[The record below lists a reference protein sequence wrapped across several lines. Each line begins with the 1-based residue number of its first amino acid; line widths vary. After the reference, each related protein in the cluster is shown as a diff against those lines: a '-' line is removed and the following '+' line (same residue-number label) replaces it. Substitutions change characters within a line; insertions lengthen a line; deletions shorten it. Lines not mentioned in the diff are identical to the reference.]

1 MTKSN
6 VEPRISSNRRS
17 QPQCLA
23 ASIPDSRRPNSPAFH
38 ISDRFSSR
46 METSSLL
53 AHLKPATRALLYG
66 VRFWVSVC
74 LALYIAYSLQ
84 LESPYWAGTSAA
96 VVCQPHIGASLRKGW
111 FRMIGTVVG
120 ALFILILTACFPQ
133 QRAGFL
139 GVLAFW
145 VGASALMASL
155 LRNFMS
161 YAAALSGYTAVII
174 AAVLLGAV
182 GGVTD
187 HVFFYVYTRTSEIC
201 IGIVCAGV
209 VLAATDMGDAR
220 RRLAAAFAEITVEIS
235 RQFTLTLSQIGAG
248 APDSRPIRRELIRR
262 IVTLEPVIDE
272 AIGESSRLR
281 ALSPTLHT
289 AVQHMFDALASWRT
303 VSAHLIERPDLARA
317 EAKVMLRHLPA
328 EVKTASLPPLSTATG
343 DLVRLRERY
352 RTLARVLTGLPATT
366 PSFRLLTDHTA
377 QVFAGVSRAL
387 NGLVLLS
394 GGHALNIPR
403 EYKCRLRVADWLPAL
418 IDAARATIAMG
429 AVELLWIATAWPNGP
444 QAIAFVAIGVT
455 LFGRRDELAFATA
468 MRFMGGAVL
477 SLACAAIAK
486 FALLPGLSTLAAF
499 NVALG
504 VFLVPLGALT
514 NQPRQTFTFTTAAAL
529 FIPLLTPENQMSYDT
544 QQFSNNALATLG
556 GIGAVALSFRLLPP
570 LSPATR
576 SRRLLALTRRDL
588 RRIATD
594 ATPPTANDWKGLIV
608 RRLAAMPD
616 DAQPR
621 PRAQLIAALSVGAEI
636 VHLRSSAR
644 RLGFT
649 LPLIDA
655 LDAFAQG
662 RSALS
667 IKYLS
672 ALDKALTARP
682 TDAREASELMRVR
695 DSILV
700 VSEGLSQQI
709 GRAHV

>member
-1 MTKSN
+1 M
-6 VEPRISSNRRS
+6 ESSS
-17 QPQCLA
+17 
-23 ASIPDSRRPNSPAFH
+23 F
-38 ISDRFSSR
+38 
-46 METSSLL
+46 L
-53 AHLKPATRALLYG
+53 AHLEPATRAFLYG

-84 LESPYWAGTSAA
+84 LDNAYWAGTTAA
-96 VVCQPHIGASLRKGW
+96 VVCQAHIGASLRKGW

-139 GVLAFW
+139 VVLALW
-145 VGASALMASL
+145 VGASALTASL

-182 GGVTD
+182 GGVSD
-187 HVFFYVYTRTSEIC
+187 HVFLYVYTRTSEIC

-220 RRLAAAFAEITVEIS
+220 RRLAATFAELTVEIS
-235 RQFTLTLSQIGAG
+235 RQFTLTLSRTGTG
-248 APDSRPIRRELIRR
+248 APESRPIRRELIRR
-262 IVTLEPVIDE
+262 VVTLEPVIDE
-272 AIGESSRLR
+272 AIGESSHLR
-281 ALSPTLHT
+281 ALSPTLNT

-328 EVKTASLPPLSTATG
+328 EVETASLSPLSSTTG

-352 RTLARVLTGLPATT
+352 RTLVRMLIGLPAAT
-366 PSFRLLTDHTA
+366 PSFRLLADHTA
-377 QVFAGVSRAL
+377 QVFAGVSQSL

-403 EYKCRLRVADWLPAL
+403 RYKFPLRVADWLPAL

-429 AVELLWIATAWPNGP
+429 AVELLWIATAWPSGP
-444 QAIAFVAIGVT
+444 EAISFAAVGVT

-477 SLACAAIAK
+477 SVACAAIAK

-499 NVALG
+499 NIALG
-504 VFLVPLGALT
+504 LFLVPLGALS
-514 NQPRQTFTFTTAAAL
+514 NQPWQSFTFTTAAAL
-529 FIPLLTPENQMSYDT
+529 FIPLLAPENQMSYDT
-544 QQFSNNALATLG
+544 QQFLNSALATFV

-570 LSPATR
+570 LTPATR

-588 RRIATD
+588 RRIATGT
-594 ATPPTANDWKGLIV
+594 TPPTANDWKGLIV
-608 RRLAAMPD
+608 RRLAALPD
-616 DAQPR
+616 DTDALQ
-621 PRAQLIAALSVGAEI
+621 RARLIAALSVGAEI

-649 LPLIDA
+649 WLLIDA

-667 IKYLS
+667 IEYLA
-672 ALDKALTARP
+672 ALDQALTARP
-682 TDAREASELMRVR
+682 TEAREASEVMRVR
-695 DSILV
+695 DGILV
-700 VSEGLSQQI
+700 VSEGLSQHAEYFDM
-709 GRAHV
+709 GASR